1 MQAVKNVVKDI
12 RNRDRRLVARWNP
25 NTATLEIQA
34 KGCLTSIRFLPDGEI
49 RVDNTRIRK

>member
-1 MQAVKNVVKDI
+1 MQTVRDI
-12 RNRDRRLVARWNP
+12 RNGDRRLVARWDP

-34 KGCLTSIRFLPDGEI
+34 KGCLTSIRFLPNGEI